1 MSNGIKLIVGLGNP
15 GQQYRFTRH
24 NAGAMFLETL
34 CDDFHGELRPESK
47 FFGLT
52 DRITIAGHDVR
63 LLFPTTFMNNS
74 GQAVSAMARYYDIA
88 TEDILVAYDELDLPV
103 DTVRLKSGGGHGGHN
118 GVRDIAKA
126 LGSNEFQRLRIG
138 IGRPTGKGIDYVL
151 GVPSKQDADA
161 LQQNIDDAI
170 RILPLLVEGKFQMA
184 MGKLHTKPELMNTK
198 KSKEENDKDQ
208 NNGD

>member
-34 CDDFHGELRPESK
+34 CDNFHGELRPESK
-47 FFGLT
+47 FFGLA

-170 RILPLLVEGKFQMA
+170 RILSLLVEGKFQMA